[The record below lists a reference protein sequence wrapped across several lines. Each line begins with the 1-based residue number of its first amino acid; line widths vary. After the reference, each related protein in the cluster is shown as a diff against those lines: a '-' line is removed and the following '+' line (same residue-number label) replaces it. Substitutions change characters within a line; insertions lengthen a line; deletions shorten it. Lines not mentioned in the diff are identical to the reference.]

1 MRGCVDNAV
10 SIGRGDLAPLCTAAR
25 EHQVTIVCGMTERD
39 DDSSRGTI
47 YNTAVVIG
55 PDGSL
60 RNKHRKLMP
69 TNPERMVW
77 GFGDGSTLNVVD
89 TPCGRIGDDAL
100 LGELHA
106 ARALRAVR
114 AGRRS
119 LYRADLRQRRRL
131 DRNDAAH
138 RTRRLLLG
146 RRQRNAAQRARPARP
161 IFRTRRGSIR
171 MPTSGSTTAIRSSS
185 RRREESSPDHCAGKP
200 EYCTPTSTSTRSPRR
215 DGASTSP
222 DTTRAPT
229 CSACTSTGNGSRR
242 SASTEG
248 DRVAAD
254 NRSRCG
260 AARRSRRRR
269 SRR

>member
-10 SIGRGDLAPLCTAAR
+10 SIGRGDLAPLCSAAR

-39 DDSSRGTI
+39 DDLSRGTI

-60 RNKHRKLMP
+60 LNKHRKLMP

-89 TPCGRIGDDAL
+89 TPCGRIGDDDL

-138 RTRRLLLG
+138 RARRLLLG
-146 RRQRNAAQRARPARP
+146 RRQRNACSTRATCRP

-185 RRREESSPDHCAGKP
+185 RPGGKIVAGPLRREAGIL
-200 EYCTPTSTSTRSPRR
+200 YA
-215 DGASTSP
+215 DIDLDA
-222 DTTRAPT
+222 
-229 CSACTSTGNGSRR
+229 
-242 SASTEG
+242 
-248 DRVAAD
+248 VA
-254 NRSRCG
+254 
-260 AARRSRRRR
+260 AARRRIDVAGHYARPDVFRLHVNRQRQSPV
-269 SRR
+269 SFD